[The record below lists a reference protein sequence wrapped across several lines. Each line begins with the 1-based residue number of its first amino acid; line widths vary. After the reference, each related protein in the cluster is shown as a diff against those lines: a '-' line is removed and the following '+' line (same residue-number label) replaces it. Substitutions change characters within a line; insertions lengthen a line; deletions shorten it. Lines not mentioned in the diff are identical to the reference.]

1 LKLWE
6 KNTKLKDR
14 RLKSK
19 TWRKGMTHT
28 KIMRIFILVQK
39 FILFIFESLS
49 LRDEIESHQ
58 KIKKKKEKVCCHHS
72 NN

>member
-1 LKLWE
+1 
-6 KNTKLKDR
+6 
-14 RLKSK
+14 
-19 TWRKGMTHT
+19 MTHT

-58 KIKKKKEKVCCHHS
+58 KIKKKKKKFVVIIPTTKMIKLDIYGF
-72 NN
+72 NLTKRVQW

>member
-1 LKLWE
+1 
-6 KNTKLKDR
+6 
-14 RLKSK
+14 
-19 TWRKGMTHT
+19 MTHT

-58 KIKKKKEKVCCHHS
+58 KIKKKRKS
-72 NN
+72 LLSSFQ